1 MLILARET
9 LWNRRATQVVC
20 IFLFALMLTGCMAM
34 GQGAN
39 LTPDEQALRED
50 AQVFNETVVGGAATG
65 ALVTGLGCA
74 LLGGSL
80 EQCAIAAGSGAAL
93 GGIAGYMTAT
103 SQRAAKQEVRQAEII
118 TKDIVEENQKIKVIV
133 AKAEKVLETNR
144 AEAKKLKAL
153 IASKK
158 AKAGE
163 MEALQARM
171 ESSSATL
178 NELVTNLEKKRAQ
191 YIEAADSLDGK
202 GQDTAELR
210 RAVKDME
217 SQIALLVGYRT
228 ALEESLRVEVMG

>member
-1 MLILARET
+1 M
-9 LWNRRATQVVC
+9 
-20 IFLFALMLTGCMAM
+20 
-34 GQGAN
+34 
-39 LTPDEQALRED
+39 TPEEQALRED

-103 SQRAAKQEVRQAEII
+103 SQRAAKQEVRQADII
-118 TKDIVEENQKIKVIV
+118 TKDIVEENQKIKEVV

-178 NELVTNLEKKRAQ
+178 NELVTK
-191 YIEAADSLDGK
+191 
-202 GQDTAELR
+202 
-210 RAVKDME
+210 
-217 SQIALLVGYRT
+217 
-228 ALEESLRVEVMG
+228 LEEKAGRNISRSPTVSTAKGRIRPSCGEPLRTWKVRSLCLSNIERRLRNLSGWR